1 MPDYQS
7 LYRKYRSQTFA
18 DLVGQ
23 DAASRALQGAIISG
37 RVAHAYLFSGSRGT
51 GKTSAARL
59 LAKAVNCTGRARDSA
74 EPCNRCQSCLE
85 MTSGSA
91 LDLIEIDAAS
101 NRGIDEIRD
110 LREKVNLAPALG
122 PYKIYIID
130 EAHMLTEPAFNA
142 LLKTLEEPPAHVV
155 FVLCT
160 TDAQKIPL
168 TVIGRCQQFVFRRH
182 SEDKIISRQIGRRWR
197 SRPPTSFSCSV
208 PPTPKRFRSRS
219 SGAASSL
226 SSGGTPRTRSSLG
239 RSEDAGGAARPR
251 RFRALYHRRPKDSA
265 HGHRA
270 LPAVCLPAALRGQD
284 HLSADRKTLEEPPAH
299 VVFVLC
305 TTDAQK
311 IPLTVIGRCQQFVFR
326 RHSEDKIISRQ
337 IGRRW
342 RSRPP
347 TSFSCSV
354 PPTPKRFRSRSSGAA
369 SSLSSGGTPRTRS
382 SLGRSE
388 DAGGAARPRRFRAL
402 YHRRPKDSAHGHR
415 ALPAVCL
422 PAALRGQD
430 HLSADRKTLE
440 EPPAHVVFV
449 LCTTDAQKIPLTV
462 IGRCQQFVFRRHSE
476 DKIIS
481 RLSHIA
487 GAEKVKVDADPM
499 QLIARTAQGLMR
511 DAVGLLDQLVPLA
524 SGPISLES
532 ARSLLGIA
540 DPRLLDSLLDHVLAG
555 QAAEAL
561 DELNRV
567 YAAGA
572 ELRQV
577 VRGLMEGCRD
587 RLVVA
592 LGKRDQATARRLTD
606 ELDALLY
613 LGGEVRRHAEPR
625 FLVEATLA
633 RLAVQG
639 EPA

>member
-1 MPDYQS
+1 MPEYQS
-7 LYRKYRSQTFA
+7 LYRKYRSQTFG

-23 DAASRALQGAIISG
+23 EAASRALQGAIISG

-59 LAKAVNCTGRARDSA
+59 LAKAVNCTGRPRDSA
-74 EPCNRCQSCLE
+74 EPCNKCQSCLE

-182 SEDKIISRQIGRRWR
+182 SEDKIISR
-197 SRPPTSFSCSV
+197 
-208 PPTPKRFRSRS
+208 
-219 SGAASSL
+219 
-226 SSGGTPRTRSSLG
+226 
-239 RSEDAGGAARPR
+239 
-251 RFRALYHRRPKDSA
+251 
-265 HGHRA
+265 
-270 LPAVCLPAALRGQD
+270 
-284 HLSADRKTLEEPPAH
+284 
-299 VVFVLC
+299 
-305 TTDAQK
+305 
-311 IPLTVIGRCQQFVFR
+311 
-326 RHSEDKIISRQ
+326 
-337 IGRRW
+337 
-342 RSRPP
+342 
-347 TSFSCSV
+347 
-354 PPTPKRFRSRSSGAA
+354 
-369 SSLSSGGTPRTRS
+369 
-382 SLGRSE
+382 
-388 DAGGAARPRRFRAL
+388 
-402 YHRRPKDSAHGHR
+402 
-415 ALPAVCL
+415 
-422 PAALRGQD
+422 
-430 HLSADRKTLE
+430 
-440 EPPAHVVFV
+440 
-449 LCTTDAQKIPLTV
+449 
-462 IGRCQQFVFRRHSE
+462 
-476 DKIIS
+476 
-481 RLSHIA
+481 LSHIA
-487 GAEKVKVDADPM
+487 QAEKVKVDADAM
-499 QLIARTAQGLMR
+499 QLIARTAQGSMR

-540 DPRLLDSLLDHVLAG
+540 DPRLLDALLDHVLAG

-561 DELNRV
+561 EELNGV

-587 RLVVA
+587 RLVAA
-592 LGKRDQATARRLTD
+592 LGKRDQATARRLSD
-606 ELDALLY
+606 VLDALLH
-613 LGGEVRRHAEPR
+613 LDGEVRRHAEPR

-633 RLAVQG
+633 RLAVQSDARSVAVAEGAPAVPAQSAATSPASRELKAVSSASG
-639 EPA
+639 ELRVSAPAAPVATAAPVAGWPEVLEKLNRTVRAVYLDAQPEVDGSVLVLWFKYGFHHKKAQEQSAQLVPHVRAWLGNDVRIDFRLRENDAPKTRPASPEDDPFVREIVKRFDGRVTRVREISE